1 MGDDHPDRDSSVHT
15 ADDLGR
21 LIRARRK
28 ALRVDQADL
37 AGFAGAGVRFL
48 SELERGKATARI
60 GKVLAV
66 LDALGLEIAVRPK
79 RSGGDER

>member
-1 MGDDHPDRDSSVHT
+1 MGSDIPDRDDCVRT
-15 ADDLGR
+15 AADLGR

-28 ALRVDQADL
+28 ALQVDQADL

-48 SELERGKATARI
+48 SELERGKTTAHI

-66 LDALGLEIAVRPK
+66 LDALGLEIAVRSK
-79 RSGGDER
+79 RGGSDGR